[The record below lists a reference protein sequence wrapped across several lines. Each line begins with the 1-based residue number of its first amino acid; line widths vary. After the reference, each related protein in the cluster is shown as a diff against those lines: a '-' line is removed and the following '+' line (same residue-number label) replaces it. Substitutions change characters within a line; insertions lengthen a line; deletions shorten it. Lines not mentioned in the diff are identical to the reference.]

1 MNIKEYIS
9 SQLNDEQT
17 LAALHTDTPS
27 LIIAGAGSGK
37 TRVLTYKIAYLWW
50 GLKTP
55 IQRVLAVTFTNKAAN
70 EMKERLIKIS
80 EEIWSEVDE
89 NISVSSWTNVKD
101 LRWDTQDSSLSSEW
115 QKEWDHDDIMDFLV
129 AIEADKQENVGNQ
142 YRLFPYQM
150 KWIGTF
156 HSIFLK
162 ILKEDID
169 KLWMKYTKDYTIL
182 DPNDTTSVVKEILKR
197 LNLQDVF
204 KPNEVK
210 GVISKLKND
219 WMMPSDFLKWVNS
232 NYDETMWKVY
242 EEYQKTLE
250 TSNSLD
256 FDDLLLL
263 PYLLFRKE
271 PKILQKWQNSF
282 DYILVDE
289 AQDTNWI
296 QFELMKM
303 MSGWWA
309 KMTLIWDDFQSIY
322 GWRWALMENFLNVK
336 MYWPDIQMFKLQ
348 INYRSKPH
356 IVEAGNA
363 IIKNNARQYEK
374 NIKPNRSWTEK
385 DMITIFSHS
394 SDVDEA
400 ANTIE
405 LIKKMKNTWK
415 FKERWQVAILYRTNS
430 QSSVFES
437 LFIQEW
443 IPYKIWWA
451 FKFFERK
458 EIKDVLAYL
467 RFFLNDRDNLALK
480 RIINIP
486 NRKIWA
492 TTWEKIEDYA
502 LVHEEAIYDTIK
514 KLRKAEILPDE
525 LKLTPQAM
533 TGIKSFIIS
542 MEELKEELNIDSPS
556 DFIESLVKKI
566 NYKDYL
572 VKEEWW
578 EPQAEEKYENI
589 GQLINMASKYIEK
602 WEPTLR
608 QFMEEVSLL
617 SDITENEKWDIDAVK
632 LMTVHSSKWLEF
644 PCVFIV
650 WLEDGIF
657 PLSNATLD
665 PKLLEEERRLMY
677 VAVTRAKDV
686 LFMSY
691 AHSRMTWWQ
700 VKNNPPS
707 RFLAELPQNLVKSYD
722 LSWWLGNEVTSNI
735 SEWDTVR
742 HKLFGVGY
750 VMEVWNNMAIVKF
763 QNPKFWL
770 RKVELR
776 FLELS

>member
-50 GLKTP
+50 WLKTP
-55 IQRVLAVTFTNKAAN
+55 VQRVLAVTFTNKAAN

-80 EEIWSEVDE
+80 EEIWGEVDE
-89 NISVSSWTNVKD
+89 DEIPSAEAVSPLDKGEQEIPPTP
-101 LRWDTQDSSLSSEW
+101 LTEGGQP
-115 QKEWDHDDIMDFLV
+115 HDDIMDFLV
-129 AIEADKQENVGNQ
+129 AIEADKQESVGNQ

-150 KWIGTF
+150 KWIWTF

-169 KLWMKYTKDYTIL
+169 KLWMKYTKDFTIL
-182 DPNDTTSVVKEILKR
+182 DTNDTASVIKQILKR

-210 GVISKLKND
+210 WVISKLKND
-219 WMMPSDFLKWVNS
+219 WMFPSDFLKWVNS
-232 NYDETMWKVY
+232 NYDETMWKIY

-271 PKILQKWQNSF
+271 PTILQKWQNAF

-336 MYWPDIQMFKLQ
+336 MYWPNIQMFKLQ

-356 IVEAGNA
+356 IVEAWNA

-415 FKERWQVAILYRTNS
+415 FKEWWQVAILYRTNS

-492 TTWEKIEDYA
+492 TTWEKIENYA
-502 LVHEEAIYDTIK
+502 LAKDEAIYDTIK

-525 LKLTPQAM
+525 LKLTSQAM
-533 TGIKSFIIS
+533 TGIKSFIIA
-542 MEELKEELNIDSPS
+542 MEELKEDLAVENPS
-556 DFIESLVKKI
+556 DFIEAMVKKI
-566 NYKDYL
+566 NYKNYL
-572 VKEEWW
+572 IKEEWW
-578 EPQAEEKYENI
+578 EQLAEEKYENI

-602 WEPTLR
+602 WESTLR

-665 PKLLEEERRLMY
+665 PRLLEEERRLMY

>member
-1 MNIKEYIS
+1 
-9 SQLNDEQT
+9 
-17 LAALHTDTPS
+17 
-27 LIIAGAGSGK
+27 
-37 TRVLTYKIAYLWW
+37 
-50 GLKTP
+50 
-55 IQRVLAVTFTNKAAN
+55 
-70 EMKERLIKIS
+70 
-80 EEIWSEVDE
+80 
-89 NISVSSWTNVKD
+89 
-101 LRWDTQDSSLSSEW
+101 
-115 QKEWDHDDIMDFLV
+115 
-129 AIEADKQENVGNQ
+129 
-142 YRLFPYQM
+142 
-150 KWIGTF
+150 
-156 HSIFLK
+156 
-162 ILKEDID
+162 
-169 KLWMKYTKDYTIL
+169 MKYTKDFTIL
-182 DPNDTTSVVKEILKR
+182 DTNDTASVVKEILKR

-210 GVISKLKND
+210 WVISKLKND

-271 PKILQKWQNSF
+271 LAILQKWQNAF

-303 MSGWWA
+303 MSWWWA
-309 KMTLIWDDFQSIY
+309 KMTLIGDDFQSIY

-502 LVHEEAIYDTIK
+502 LAHDEAIYDTIK

-533 TGIKSFIIS
+533 TGIKSFIIA
-542 MEELKEELNIDSPS
+542 MEELKEDLAVENPS
-556 DFIESLVKKI
+556 DFIEAMVKKI
-566 NYKDYL
+566 NYKAYL
-572 VKEEWW
+572 IKEEWW
-578 EPQAEEKYENI
+578 EQQAEEKYENI

>member
-17 LAALHTDTPS
+17 LAALHTDSSS

-50 GLKTP
+50 WLRTP

-80 EEIWSEVDE
+80 EEIWGEVDE
-89 NISVSSWTNVKD
+89 DVVQPLSPQRTEQAS
-101 LRWDTQDSSLSSEW
+101 DSSPSREQNFSPDKGSGEA
-115 QKEWDHDDIMDFLV
+115 EGVHDDIMDFLV
-129 AIEADKQENVGNQ
+129 AIEADKQESVGNQ

-150 KWIGTF
+150 KWIWTF

-169 KLWMKYTKDYTIL
+169 KLWMKYTKDFTIL
-182 DPNDTTSVVKEILKR
+182 DTNDTASVIKEILKR

-210 GVISKLKND
+210 WVISKLKND
-219 WMMPSDFLKWVNS
+219 WMMPSDFLKCVNS

-271 PKILQKWQNSF
+271 PAILQKWQNSF

-309 KMTLIWDDFQSIY
+309 KMTLIGDDFQSIY

-385 DMITIFSHS
+385 DMITIF
-394 SDVDEA
+394 
-400 ANTIE
+400 
-405 LIKKMKNTWK
+405 
-415 FKERWQVAILYRTNS
+415 
-430 QSSVFES
+430 
-437 LFIQEW
+437 
-443 IPYKIWWA
+443 
-451 FKFFERK
+451 
-458 EIKDVLAYL
+458 
-467 RFFLNDRDNLALK
+467 
-480 RIINIP
+480 
-486 NRKIWA
+486 
-492 TTWEKIEDYA
+492 
-502 LVHEEAIYDTIK
+502 
-514 KLRKAEILPDE
+514 
-525 LKLTPQAM
+525 
-533 TGIKSFIIS
+533 
-542 MEELKEELNIDSPS
+542 
-556 DFIESLVKKI
+556 
-566 NYKDYL
+566 
-572 VKEEWW
+572 
-578 EPQAEEKYENI
+578 
-589 GQLINMASKYIEK
+589 
-602 WEPTLR
+602 
-608 QFMEEVSLL
+608 
-617 SDITENEKWDIDAVK
+617 
-632 LMTVHSSKWLEF
+632 
-644 PCVFIV
+644 
-650 WLEDGIF
+650 
-657 PLSNATLD
+657 
-665 PKLLEEERRLMY
+665 
-677 VAVTRAKDV
+677 
-686 LFMSY
+686 
-691 AHSRMTWWQ
+691 
-700 VKNNPPS
+700 
-707 RFLAELPQNLVKSYD
+707 
-722 LSWWLGNEVTSNI
+722 
-735 SEWDTVR
+735 
-742 HKLFGVGY
+742 
-750 VMEVWNNMAIVKF
+750 
-763 QNPKFWL
+763 
-770 RKVELR
+770 
-776 FLELS
+776 

>member
-1 MNIKEYIS
+1 
-9 SQLNDEQT
+9 
-17 LAALHTDTPS
+17 
-27 LIIAGAGSGK
+27 
-37 TRVLTYKIAYLWW
+37 
-50 GLKTP
+50 
-55 IQRVLAVTFTNKAAN
+55 
-70 EMKERLIKIS
+70 
-80 EEIWSEVDE
+80 
-89 NISVSSWTNVKD
+89 
-101 LRWDTQDSSLSSEW
+101 
-115 QKEWDHDDIMDFLV
+115 
-129 AIEADKQENVGNQ
+129 
-142 YRLFPYQM
+142 
-150 KWIGTF
+150 
-156 HSIFLK
+156 
-162 ILKEDID
+162 
-169 KLWMKYTKDYTIL
+169 MKYTKDFTIL
-182 DPNDTTSVVKEILKR
+182 DTNDTASVVKEILKR

-271 PKILQKWQNSF
+271 PAILQKWQNSF

-303 MSGWWA
+303 MSWWWA
-309 KMTLIWDDFQSIY
+309 KMTLIGDDFQSIY

-356 IVEAGNA
+356 IVEAWNA

-502 LVHEEAIYDTIK
+502 LAHDEAIYDTIK

-533 TGIKSFIIS
+533 TGIKSFIMA
-542 MEELKEELNIDSPS
+542 MEELKEDLAVENPS
-556 DFIESLVKKI
+556 DFIEAMVKKI

-572 VKEEWW
+572 IKEEWW
-578 EPQAEEKYENI
+578 EQQAEEKYENV

-722 LSWWLGNEVTSNI
+722 LSWWLWNEVTSNI

>member
-9 SQLNDEQT
+9 SQLNEEQT
-17 LAALHTDTPS
+17 LAALHTDTSS

-50 GLKTP
+50 GLHEP

-80 EEIWSEVDE
+80 EEIWSQWIEE
-89 NISVSSWTNVKD
+89 KLNIKNESA
-101 LRWDTQDSSLSSEW
+101 EW
-115 QKEWDHDDIMDFLV
+115 KDDIMDFLL
-129 AIEADKQENVGNQ
+129 AIEADKQDLWMNQ

-150 KWIGTF
+150 KWIWTF

-169 KLWMKYTKDYTIL
+169 KLWMKYTRDFTIL
-182 DPNDTTSVVKEILKR
+182 DTNDTTSVIKEILKR
-197 LNLQDVF
+197 LNIQDVY
-204 KPNEVK
+204 KPNEIK
-210 GVISKLKND
+210 AIISSQKNWWFLPD
-219 WMMPSDFLKWVNS
+219 DFMKTANS
-232 NYDETMWKVY
+232 SYDEGIWKIY

-263 PYLLFRKE
+263 PYLLFRKNE
-271 PKILQKWQNSF
+271 DILKKWQNSF
-282 DYILVDE
+282 DYILIDE

-303 MSGWWA
+303 LSWWWA

-336 MYWPDIQMFKLQ
+336 MYWPDIKMFKLQ

-356 IVEAGNA
+356 IVEAWNA
-363 IIKNNARQYEK
+363 IIKNNVRQYEK
-374 NIKPNRSWTEK
+374 NVVANRSWTEK
-385 DMITIFSHS
+385 DLITIFSHN

-405 LIKKMKNTWK
+405 LIKKMKNTGK
-415 FKERWQVAILYRTNS
+415 FKEWWQVAILYRTNS

-437 LFIQEW
+437 LFIQEG

-467 RFFLNDRDNLALK
+467 RFFLNEKDNLSLK

-492 TTWEKIEDYA
+492 TTWWKIEDYA
-502 LVHEEAIYDTIK
+502 LLKEEAIYDVIK
-514 KLRKAEILPDE
+514 NLDGLSDE
-525 LKLTPQAM
+525 LKLTPQA
-533 TGIKSFIIS
+533 ISWIESFINII
-542 MEELKEELNIDSPS
+542 EELKEKLSMESPA
-556 DFIESLVKKI
+556 DFIEDLVKKI
-566 NYKDYL
+566 NYRDYL
-572 VKEEWW
+572 VKEEGWDQ
-578 EPQAEEKYENI
+578 QADEKYENI

-602 WEPTLR
+602 WVDTLR

-617 SDITENEKWDIDAVK
+617 SDITENEKWDVDAVK

-650 WLEDGIF
+650 WLEDWIF

-677 VAVTRAKDV
+677 VAITRAKDV
-686 LFMSY
+686 LFLSY
-691 AHSRMTWWQ
+691 ANERMTWWQ
-700 VKNNPPS
+700 IKNNPPS
-707 RFLAELPQNLVKSYD
+707 RFLWELPANLVKSYD
-722 LSWWLGNEVTSNI
+722 LSWWLWGEPVSNI
-735 SEWDTVR
+735 SEWDMVR
-742 HKLFGVGY
+742 HKLFGIGY
-750 VMEVWNNMAIVKF
+750 VMEVWNWMAIVKF